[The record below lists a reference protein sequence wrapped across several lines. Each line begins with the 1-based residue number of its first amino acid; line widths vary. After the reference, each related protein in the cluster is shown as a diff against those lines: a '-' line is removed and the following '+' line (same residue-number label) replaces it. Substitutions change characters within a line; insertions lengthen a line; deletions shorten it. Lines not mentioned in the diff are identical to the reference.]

1 MYVQQI
7 GILKHKKA
15 QLITKVN
22 CLSRHS
28 EKKKRERMNVILD
41 LLVKQINYLSW
52 SEENWNEFLFT

>member
-1 MYVQQI
+1 MYVQQT

-28 EKKKRERMNVILD
+28 ERMNVILD